1 MRGVVPRLTLVAALA
16 ASSFVLSAAAPSGRT
31 AAAPASAEASAYG
44 VQVVVAG
51 SGGGSAGV
59 VSAPPDASAGGSFA
73 YPADG
78 SVAQAGSAAGNAA
91 TAVGD
96 RATSRSAAD
105 VSSLSLF
112 GGEITLSSAAARAT
126 ATAKGEQASGDVST
140 SSVQGLVVLGQ
151 AVSASPGASVAL
163 ADWGQATVLEQSRA
177 PTNDAGR
184 HGYRV
189 AVLALRVHLT
199 KEHGGLPAGSQI
211 LVGYAEAFAEGRA
224 APPPPEPAP
233 VETVTHPRLTTTT
246 TTTTTPRATTTRPTS
261 VQPRRAREPGRNR
274 PKLPLKRRSPP
285 ELTPPLTAGG
295 YVFPVYGPTSWGDT
309 FGAPRAAPVGWHH
322 GADIFAPLGAPVL
335 AVADG
340 TLFSIGWNDIGGY
353 RLWLRDRDGN
363 EFYYAHLSAFS
374 TLAEEGAQVKAGDV
388 IGFVGATG
396 DAEGTPFHLHFEIH
410 PVSLQWMEYDGAVN
424 PTKYLQAWQTLR
436 DVPIVGVA
444 GWAPPIAPASTA
456 PRVGAILLQMTDISS
471 ASGLEPGSL
480 RRVLRAPRSLTA
492 DGGLAAL
499 RTGVAP
505 GGGS

>member
-1 MRGVVPRLTLVAALA
+1 MRGVGLRLTLVAALA
-16 ASSFVLSAAAPSGRT
+16 ATSLVLSAAAPSGRSAT
-31 AAAPASAEASAYG
+31 APASAEASAYG
-44 VQVVVAG
+44 VQVVVPG
-51 SGGGSAGV
+51 SGGGSAAV
-59 VSAPPDASAGGSFA
+59 VSAPPDASAGGSFT

-78 SVAQAGSAAGNAA
+78 TVAQAGSAAANAA

-96 RATSRSAAD
+96 RATSRSSAD

-126 ATAKGEQASGDVST
+126 ATAKGEQASGDVSA
-140 SSVQGLVVLGQ
+140 SSVQGLVALGQ
-151 AVSASPGASVAL
+151 AVSASPGAAVSL
-163 ADWGQATVLEQSRA
+163 ADWGQATVLAQSSE
-177 PTNDAGR
+177 PTSNAGR
-184 HGYRV
+184 RGYRV
-189 AVLALRVHLT
+189 SVVALRVLLT
-199 KEHGGLPAGSQI
+199 KEHGGLPAGSEI
-211 LVGYAEAFAEGRA
+211 LVGYAESFAQGRA
-224 APPPPEPAP
+224 APPPDPAP
-233 VETVTHPRLTTTT
+233 VETVTRPAPTTTS
-246 TTTTTPRATTTRPTS
+246 PARATTTRPT
-261 VQPRRAREPGRNR
+261 VPRRRAREPGRNR

-322 GADIFAPLGAPVL
+322 GADIFAALGAPVL

-353 RLWLRDRDGN
+353 RVWLRDREGN

-374 TLAEEGAQVKAGDV
+374 TLALDGAQVKAGDV

-424 PTKYLQAWQTLR
+424 PTRYLQAWQTLR

-444 GWAPPIAPASTA
+444 GWAPPIAPAS
-456 PRVGAILLQMTDISS
+456 
-471 ASGLEPGSL
+471 
-480 RRVLRAPRSLTA
+480 RRS
-492 DGGLAAL
+492 D
-499 RTGVAP
+499 AP
-505 GGGS
+505 GTRA

>member
-1 MRGVVPRLTLVAALA
+1 MAGVVPRLTLVAALA
-16 ASSFVLSAAAPSGRT
+16 ASSLVLSAAASSGGT

-78 SVAQAGSAAGNAA
+78 SVAQAGSATGNAA

-96 RATSRSAAD
+96 RANSRSTAD

-126 ATAKGEQASGDVST
+126 ATAKGEEASGDVST
-140 SSVQGLVVLGQ
+140 SSVQGLVALGQ
-151 AVSASPGASVAL
+151 AVSSSPGASVSL
-163 ADWGQATVLEQSRA
+163 ADWGQATVLEQSSA
-177 PTNDAGR
+177 PTSDAGR

-189 AVLALRVHLT
+189 SVLALRVHLT
-199 KEHGGLPAGSQI
+199 KEHGGLPAGSEI
-211 LVGYAEAFAEGRA
+211 LVGYAEAFAQGRA
-224 APPPPEPAP
+224 APPPEPAP
-233 VETVTHPRLTTTT
+233 VETVTRPRLTTTT
-246 TTTTTPRATTTRPTS
+246 ITPPTTTTHPKSPR
-261 VQPRRAREPGRNR
+261 PRRAREPGRDR
-274 PKLPLKRRSPP
+274 PELPLKRRSPP
-285 ELTPPLTAGG
+285 QLTPPLTAGG

-322 GADIFAPLGAPVL
+322 GADIFAPLGAPVI

-353 RLWLRDRDGN
+353 RLWLRDREGN

-374 TLAEEGAQVKAGDV
+374 TLAVDGAQVKAGDV

-424 PTKYLQAWQTLR
+424 PTRYLQAWQTLR

-492 DGGLAAL
+492 DGGLAGL
-499 RTGVAP
+499 RPAIATDSGP
-505 GGGS
+505 

>member
-1 MRGVVPRLTLVAALA
+1 MGGVGLRLTLVAALA
-16 ASSFVLSAAAPSGRT
+16 ATSLVLSAAASSGRT
-31 AAAPASAEASAYG
+31 AVAPPSAEASAYG

-59 VSAPPDASAGGSFA
+59 VSAPPDASGGGSFA

-78 SVAQAGSAAGNAA
+78 SVAQAGSATGNAA

-96 RATSRSAAD
+96 RANSRSSAD

-140 SSVQGLVVLGQ
+140 SSVQGLVALGQ
-151 AVSASPGASVAL
+151 AVSTSPGASVSL
-163 ADWGQATVLEQSRA
+163 ADWGQATVLEQSSA
-177 PTNDAGR
+177 PTSDAGR

-189 AVLALRVHLT
+189 SVLALRVRLT
-199 KEHGGLPAGSQI
+199 KEHGGLPAGSEI
-211 LVGYAEAFAEGRA
+211 LVGYAEAFAQGGA
-224 APPPPEPAP
+224 APPPEPAP
-233 VETVTHPRLTTTT
+233 VETVTRPRL
-246 TTTTTPRATTTRPTS
+246 TTTTTPRATRTRPTS
-261 VQPRRAREPGRNR
+261 VRPRRAREPGRDR
-274 PKLPLKRRSPP
+274 PKLPLERRSPP

-322 GADIFAPLGAPVL
+322 GADIFAALGAPVL

-353 RLWLRDRDGN
+353 RLWLRDREGN

-374 TLAEEGAQVKAGDV
+374 TLAVDGAQVKAGDV

-424 PTKYLQAWQTLR
+424 PTRYLEAWQTLR

-471 ASGLEPGSL
+471 ASGLDPGSL

-492 DGGLAAL
+492 DGGLAGL
-499 RTGVAP
+499 RPGVAT
-505 GGGS
+505 GSGS

>member
-1 MRGVVPRLTLVAALA
+1 MARVGLRLTLVAALA
-16 ASSFVLSAAAPSGRT
+16 ASSLVLSAAAPSGGT

-78 SVAQAGSAAGNAA
+78 TVAQAGGAAGNAA

-96 RATSRSAAD
+96 RATARSSAD

-112 GGEITLSSAAARAT
+112 AGEITLSSAAARAT

-140 SSVQGLVVLGQ
+140 SSIQGLVALGQ

-163 ADWGQATVLEQSRA
+163 ADWGQATVLEQSSA
-177 PTNDAGR
+177 PTSDAGQ

-189 AVLALRVHLT
+189 SVLALRIHLT

-211 LVGYAEAFAEGRA
+211 LVGYAEAFAQGSA
-224 APPPPEPAP
+224 APPPPEPAA
-233 VETVTHPRLTTTT
+233 VETVTRPRSTTTT
-246 TTTTTPRATTTRPTS
+246 SPARVTTTRPTA
-261 VQPRRAREPGRNR
+261 PRRRAREPGRDR

-340 TLFSIGWNDIGGY
+340 TLFSVGWNDIGGY
-353 RLWLRDRDGN
+353 RVWLRDREGN

-374 TLAEEGAQVKAGDV
+374 TLALDGAQVKAGDV
-388 IGFVGATG
+388 IGFVGSTG

-424 PTKYLQAWQTLR
+424 PTRYLQAWQTLR

-444 GWAPPIAPASTA
+444 GWAPPIAPASRA

-492 DGGLAAL
+492 DGGLAGL
-499 RTGVAP
+499 RPGLATGSGP
-505 GGGS
+505 